1 MDLTMDSIIEKLKKA
16 LDLLAD
22 HMIRVRS
29 NLAIIQGLKE
39 TVEEKPE
46 YTNLMNQS
54 VAFWHMTI
62 QNDRSQ
68 LAYVLSK
75 VFDTGIDVISI
86 KSIIETCAKNE
97 HVLKPIFDEI
107 NASHDGSTERLS
119 DYAALMQRVQETYDN
134 SSDLIEKLKRIRNK
148 QIAHLDKQMALGI
161 KESLSLEWN
170 EIEKLADIAE
180 GIINTISVSLFDS
193 VYYFHVLDDE
203 KDVKKLLLYA
213 MLGYTQTKEQRKKA
227 RIDKAQIN

>member
-1 MDLTMDSIIEKLKKA
+1 MDRVIRNLKKT
-16 LDLLAD
+16 LDVLAN
-22 HMIRVRS
+22 HMICVRS
-29 NLAIIQGLKE
+29 DLAIIQGMKE
-39 TVEEKPE
+39 AIEEKPD

-62 QNDRSQ
+62 HNGRSQ

-75 VFDTGIDVISI
+75 VFDTGKDVISI

-107 NASHDGSTERLS
+107 SARHDGSTERLS
-119 DYAALMQRVQETYDN
+119 DYTVMMQKVRETYEG
-134 SSDLIEKLKRIRNK
+134 SSVLIDKLKMIRNK

-161 KESLSLEWN
+161 KESLSLEWD

-203 KDVKKLLLYA
+203 KDVKKLLLFA